1 MPLKVFFFS
10 LSLSQGRFQLV
21 ETHDP
26 KQVSRYY
33 QNAYL
38 HLQPF
43 YNPTRSFLGIRRLS
57 GILECGR
64 PQEVLVDYHIDP
76 ADAKPD
82 QEITFSYY
90 VRLGD
95 GDWKERE

>member
-1 MPLKVFFFS
+1 M
-10 LSLSQGRFQLV
+10 GAAG
-21 ETHDP
+21 EGDD
-26 KQVSRYY
+26 
-33 QNAYL
+33 
-38 HLQPF
+38 
-43 YNPTRSFLGIRRLS
+43 
-57 GILECGR
+57 R

-76 ADAKPD
+76 ADAKPG